1 MADISI
7 RPFAR
12 ADLPAVAALLG
23 ELGYP
28 TTLDQMRA
36 RIDKIARHPDHAT
49 FVAVADGRVV
59 GLTGAY
65 VTPSYEHDEV
75 TGRMTAVVVSATIR
89 GRGIGARLV
98 AAAETWVR
106 ERGATL
112 MMLTSHSRRDGAHAF
127 YRHLG
132 YAETGKR
139 FVREL

>member
-7 RPFAR
+7 RPFAE

-28 TTLDQMRA
+28 TTLDQMRQ
-36 RIDKIARHPDHAT
+36 RIDRIARHPDHAT

-65 VTPSYEHDEV
+65 VTPSYEHDAP
-75 TGRMTAVVVSATIR
+75 TGRLTAVVVSGTVQ
-89 GRGIGARLV
+89 GLGIGRQLI
-98 AAAETWVR
+98 AAAEDWVR
-106 ERGATL
+106 ARGAHV
-112 MMLTSHSRRDGAHAF
+112 MMLNSHNRRDGAHAF
-127 YRHLG
+127 YRRLG

-139 FVREL
+139 FVRDL

>member
-7 RPFAR
+7 RRFADR
-12 ADLPAVAALLG
+12 DLQTLAALVG

-28 TTLDQMRA
+28 TTLAQMRA
-36 RIDKIARHPDHAT
+36 RMDSIAGNRDHAT

-59 GLTGAY
+59 GMVGAY
-65 VTPSYEHDEV
+65 VTPSYEHDEP
-75 TGRMTAVVVSATIR
+75 TGRLTAMVVSATMQ

-98 AAAETWVR
+98 AAAEDWVR
-106 ERGATL
+106 EHGARV
-112 MMLTSHSRRDGAHAF
+112 MMLNSHSRRDGAHAF
-127 YRHLG
+127 YRRLG